1 MKLKICKP
9 IITVVSI
16 FLLFSVQ
23 AQATWHRIVIQLTS
37 SDTLVQK
44 ALLQQLKNV
53 TEELDSVQIE
63 VVCHSNG
70 ISFLM
75 NGRTRFENEIKNL
88 KEKGVVFAACLN
100 TLKERNIKRDEIV
113 PLAIF
118 VPSGLIEVIKRQEA
132 GWSYIKAG
140 F

>member
-100 TLKERNIKRDEIV
+100 TLKERNIKRDEII

-118 VPSGLIEVIKRQEA
+118 VPSGLIE
-132 GWSYIKAG
+132 
-140 F
+140 

>member
-100 TLKERNIKRDEIV
+100 TLKERNIKRDEII